1 MKIKLLLCL
10 LCFFSFTTSS
20 LAQIKVA
27 QKINQIAQFDCEELK
42 VISSN
47 FSDEINKF
55 VGSKG
60 YIIVYEGKN
69 RTRVYDKNGKFQRYK
84 YFSPPHGQLNARI
97 QGIRR
102 MLHMVGAQRERFRI
116 IKGGFRNKFDI
127 EFWIVPN
134 GAKPPKITPT
144 LKKMN
149 YKGSFQRF
157 LYMDC

>member
-1 MKIKLLLCL
+1 MKIKLLLYLLCL
-10 LCFFSFTTSS
+10 LSFATSS
-20 LAQIKVA
+20 LAQIKVS
-27 QKINQIAQFDCEELK
+27 QKINQTSQFDCEELK

-47 FSDEINKF
+47 FKDEINKV

-60 YIIVYEGKN
+60 YIVIYDGKN
-69 RTRVYDKNGKFQRYK
+69 RTPVYDKNGKFQRFK
-84 YFSPPHGQLNARI
+84 YSLPAYGLLNARI

-102 MLHMVGAQRERFRI
+102 MLHIVGAQRKRFRI
-116 IKGGFRNKFDI
+116 IKGGFRDKFDI

-144 LKKMN
+144 LKKIN
-149 YKGSFQRF
+149 YKGKTLRF

>member
-10 LCFFSFTTSS
+10 LCFFSFAASS

-27 QKINQIAQFDCEELK
+27 QKINQTAQFDCEELK

-47 FSDEINKF
+47 ISEKINK
-55 VGSKG
+55 VIGSQV

-69 RTRVYDKNGKFQRYK
+69 RRPVYDKNGKFQRYK
-84 YFSPPHGQLNARI
+84 YFSPPYGQLNARI
-97 QGIRR
+97 EGIRR
-102 MLHMVGAQRERFRI
+102 MLHIVGAQRERFRI
-116 IKGGFRNKFDI
+116 IKGGFRDKFDI

-134 GAKPPKITPT
+134 GAKLPKITPT

-149 YKGSFQRF
+149 YKGKFQHF